1 MLPSNAII
9 LNMKATEY
17 GILNTYSYRLMPK
30 INQSVVPNANDRM
43 LYKNHL
49 KTFNKEVNKNKP
61 VLAHVE

>member
-1 MLPSNAII
+1 MLPSGAII

-17 GILNTYSYRLMPK
+17 GNLNMYSHRLMPK
-30 INQSVVPNANDRM
+30 INQSVVPNVNDRM
-43 LYKNHL
+43 LCENHL

>member
-1 MLPSNAII
+1 MLPSGAFI
-9 LNMKATEY
+9 LNMKAIEY
-17 GILNTYSYRLMPK
+17 RNLNMYSHRLIPK